1 MEGGA
6 RPCRAV
12 EPLSPEFLRR
22 FLSCRMRV
30 VFLPT
35 WRGAARLND
44 MMSVKLL
51 VHRRCPVDKVGVVR
65 EEGRGQATEGRIA
78 RYGILL

>member
-1 MEGGA
+1 
-6 RPCRAV
+6 
-12 EPLSPEFLRR
+12 
-22 FLSCRMRV
+22 
-30 VFLPT
+30 
-35 WRGAARLND
+35 